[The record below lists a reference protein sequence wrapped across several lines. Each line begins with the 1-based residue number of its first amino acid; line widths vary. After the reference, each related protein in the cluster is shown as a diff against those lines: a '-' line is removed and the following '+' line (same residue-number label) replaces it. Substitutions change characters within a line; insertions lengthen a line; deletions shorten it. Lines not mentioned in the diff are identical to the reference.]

1 MRCSARFLPGFFI
14 FAGNFTKEISS
25 ANSLYFGENFLYG
38 LNEMNSPGTE
48 KQGAPN
54 EKRNFWA
61 FVWHAVWLALAQTFA
76 DRNTV
81 LPGLILLVGGT
92 KTHLGIL
99 TAILI
104 GLPVFSQLLF
114 AAYLSQK
121 KLKKKFLLLGIYLRV
136 FAFGGVAWTLS
147 LHSEF
152 SSSTVI
158 LLVYVWML
166 LFTISGAFAGV
177 SYTDV
182 LGKSI
187 KGDLR
192 KNFLVVRQLLS
203 SIGVLISALAVRQI
217 LQSFDYPKNYEIAF
231 EFAFVLLF
239 IASLGFIAIKE
250 KPTQITGR
258 DTSLLL
264 LIKSIPS
271 VIKKDKN
278 LKSIVIISNL
288 IGFSISLIPFYIS
301 LVKDKFHL
309 DKSVI
314 GNLLLLQII
323 GMIASNWFWSK
334 IVKKK
339 AFKGVL
345 FFDIVLEGTIPLLA
359 ISLAYFGSSIY
370 FPALFF
376 LIGTALSA
384 HKIAFEGVLLEIS
397 TDENRA
403 LYSGVFGA
411 LSLTIAIFPLL
422 AGYLI
427 SSTGYVPVL
436 AFSSIIVFSS
446 LLFYKNLKCN

>member
-1 MRCSARFLPGFFI
+1 MTNY
-14 FAGNFTKEISS
+14 NF
-25 ANSLYFGENFLYG
+25 YG
-38 LNEMNSPGTE
+38 LKQPLFICIPTENHIASYFCYISTSDNFRKYVMNDQS
-48 KQGAPN
+48 KISVSAPH

-121 KLKKKFLLLGIYLRV
+121 IYKKNFLLLGIYLRV

-147 LHSEF
+147 LHARF
-152 SSSTVI
+152 SPSTVI
-158 LLVYVWML
+158 LLVYFWML

-192 KNFLVVRQLLS
+192 KNFLVVRQFLS

-217 LQSFDYPKNYEIAF
+217 LQSFEYPENYKIAF

-250 KPTQITGR
+250 NPTEISEDR
-258 DTSLLL
+258 TSLLQ

-271 VIKKDKN
+271 VIKNGKN
-278 LKSIVIISNL
+278 LKNIVITSNL
-288 IGFSISLIPFYIS
+288 VGFAISLIPFYIS

-323 GMIASNWFWSK
+323 GMIVSNFFWSK

-345 FFDIVLEGTIPLLA
+345 FFDILLEGSIPVIA
-359 ISLAYFGSSIY
+359 ILLAYFGSLTY
-370 FPALFF
+370 FTLLFF

-411 LSLTIAIFPLL
+411 LSLTIAVFPLL
-422 AGYLI
+422 VGYLI
-427 SSTGYVPVL
+427 SSTGYVPIFL
-436 AFSSIIVFSS
+436 LSSIIIFSS
-446 LLFYKNLKCN
+446 LVFYKRLECN

>member
-1 MRCSARFLPGFFI
+1 MNQTTVSPNQ
-14 FAGNFTKEISS
+14 NFER
-25 ANSLYFGENFLYG
+25 
-38 LNEMNSPGTE
+38 
-48 KQGAPN
+48 
-54 EKRNFWA
+54 RNFWA

-92 KTHLGIL
+92 QTHLGIL

-121 KLKKKFLLLGIYLRV
+121 KYKKKFLLLGIYLRV

-147 LHSEF
+147 LYSHF
-152 SSSTVI
+152 SYSTVI
-158 LLVYVWML
+158 LLVYFWML
-166 LFTISGAFAGV
+166 IFTISGAFAGV
-177 SYTDV
+177 SYTDM

-192 KNFLVVRQLLS
+192 KNFLVVRQFLS

-217 LQSFDYPKNYEIAF
+217 LQSFDYPENYKIAF
-231 EFAFVLLF
+231 EFAFFLLF
-239 IASLGFIAIKE
+239 IASWGFIAIKE
-250 KPTQITGR
+250 SPTEISEKQ
-258 DTSLLL
+258 TSLFK

-271 VIKKDKN
+271 VIKNDNN
-278 LKSIVIISNL
+278 LKNIVITSNL
-288 IGFSISLIPFYIS
+288 VGFAISLIPFYIS

-323 GMIASNWFWSK
+323 GMIVSNLFWSK
-334 IVKKK
+334 IVKTK

-345 FFDIVLEGTIPLLA
+345 FFDIVLEGSIPIIA
-359 ISLAYFGSSIY
+359 IILAYFGSLTY
-370 FPALFF
+370 FPVLFF

-411 LSLTIAIFPLL
+411 LSLTIALFPLL
-422 AGYLI
+422 VGYFI
-427 SSTGYVPVL
+427 SSVGYVPI
-436 AFSSIIVFSS
+436 FIFSS
-446 LLFYKNLKCN
+446 LVIFSSLHFYNRLKCN

>member
-1 MRCSARFLPGFFI
+1 M
-14 FAGNFTKEISS
+14 NFP
-25 ANSLYFGENFLYG
+25 A
-38 LNEMNSPGTE
+38 TE
-48 KQGAPN
+48 KN
-54 EKRNFWA
+54 KNSYEKRNFWA

-92 KTHLGIL
+92 QTHLGIL

-121 KLKKKFLLLGIYLRV
+121 RLKKNFLLLGIYLRV

-147 LHSEF
+147 LHSNF

-192 KNFLVVRQLLS
+192 KSFLVVRQFLS

-217 LQSFDYPKNYEIAF
+217 LQSFDYPQNYVIAF
-231 EFAFVLLF
+231 EFAFALLF

-250 KPTQITGR
+250 KPTEISHEQ
-258 DTSLLL
+258 TSLLT

-271 VIKKDKN
+271 VIRKDNN
-278 LKSIVIISNL
+278 LKNIVIISNL
-288 IGFSISLIPFYIS
+288 IGFSISLIPFYLS

-309 DKSVI
+309 DKSII

-334 IVKKK
+334 VVKKK

-345 FFDIVLEGTIPLLA
+345 FFDIILEGLIPLFA
-359 ISLAYFGSSIY
+359 IVLAYFGTLEY
-370 FPALFF
+370 FTVLFF

-411 LSLTIAIFPLL
+411 LSLTIALFPLIV
-422 AGYLI
+422 GYFI
-427 SSTGYVPVL
+427 SSIGYIPI
-436 AFSSIIVFSS
+436 FITSSAIIFSS
-446 LLFYKNLKCN
+446 LWFYKNLKCE